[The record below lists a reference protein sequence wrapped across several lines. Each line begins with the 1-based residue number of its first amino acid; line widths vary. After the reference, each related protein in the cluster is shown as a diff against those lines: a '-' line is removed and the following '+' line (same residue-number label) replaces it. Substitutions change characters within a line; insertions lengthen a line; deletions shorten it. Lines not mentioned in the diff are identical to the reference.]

1 MYLKSFIIFLKGS
14 AMGLADL
21 IPGISGGTIA
31 LILGI
36 YKKFINSLKSINL
49 QSIKLLFTFNFKE
62 LNKQLNLVFLIPLF
76 SGIIFS
82 VLVFSSLIFF
92 FLEEFSIHLYSIFF
106 GLIFFSSLY
115 LIKKTS
121 SNFLSKTVLILIG
134 IGIGYILS
142 ILNPFYISDTYMSIY
157 LSGLIAMLAMLL
169 PGISGSY
176 ILVLLGKYK
185 IVLEAL
191 NNFNFDILIF
201 FLLGSISGILLFSR
215 FISLLLSNYYNA
227 TILVLSGLM
236 IGALN
241 KIWPWKYNNFNI
253 SPNDYHN
260 LTGSADYFYH
270 AFIIFI
276 LCGLFSLMINYKK
289 YE

>member
-1 MYLKSFIIFLKGS
+1 MYLKLFLIFLKGS

-49 QSIKLLFTFNFKE
+49 QSLKLLFTFNFKE
-62 LNKQLNLVFLIPLF
+62 LNKQLNLVFLVPLF

-82 VLVFSSLIFF
+82 VFVFSSLIFF
-92 FLEEFSIHLYSIFF
+92 FLEEFPIHLYSIFF
-106 GLIFFSSLY
+106 SLIFFSSLY
-115 LIKKTS
+115 LIKKIP
-121 SNFLSKTVLILIG
+121 SNILSKTVLILIG
-134 IGIGYILS
+134 IGIGYVLS

-157 LSGLIAMLAMLL
+157 LSGLIATSAMLL

-227 TILVLSGLM
+227 TILLLSGLM

-260 LTGSADYFYH
+260 LTGNDDYFYH

-276 LCGLFSLMINYKK
+276 LCGLFSFTINYTKH
-289 YE
+289 E

>member
-21 IPGISGGTIA
+21 IPGISGGTVA

-36 YKKFINSLKSINL
+36 YKKFINSLKSINF
-49 QSIKLLFTFNFKE
+49 QSLKLLFAFNFKE

-92 FLEEFSIHLYSIFF
+92 FLEEFPIYLYSIFF
-106 GLIFFSSLY
+106 GLIFFFSLY
-115 LIKKTS
+115 LIKKTP
-121 SNFLSKTVLILIG
+121 SNILSKTVLILIG
-134 IGIGYILS
+134 LGIGYTLS

-157 LSGLIAMLAMLL
+157 LSGLIATSAMLL

-176 ILVLLGKYK
+176 VLVLLGKYK

-201 FLLGSISGILLFSR
+201 FLLGSISGILFFSR
-215 FISLLLSNYYNA
+215 FISLLLSYYYNA
-227 TILVLSGLM
+227 TILILSGLM

-260 LTGSADYFYH
+260 LTGSDDYFYH

-276 LCGLFSLMINYKK
+276 LCGLFSFIINYIKH
-289 YE
+289 E

>member
-1 MYLKSFIIFLKGS
+1 
-14 AMGLADL
+14 
-21 IPGISGGTIA
+21 
-31 LILGI
+31 
-36 YKKFINSLKSINL
+36 
-49 QSIKLLFTFNFKE
+49 
-62 LNKQLNLVFLIPLF
+62 
-76 SGIIFS
+76 
-82 VLVFSSLIFF
+82 
-92 FLEEFSIHLYSIFF
+92 
-106 GLIFFSSLY
+106 
-115 LIKKTS
+115 
-121 SNFLSKTVLILIG
+121 
-134 IGIGYILS
+134 
-142 ILNPFYISDTYMSIY
+142 
-157 LSGLIAMLAMLL
+157 MLAMLL

-215 FISLLLSNYYNA
+215 FISLLLSNYYNV

-241 KIWPWKYNNFNI
+241 KIWPWKYNNINI

>member
-21 IPGISGGTIA
+21 IPGISGGTVA

-36 YKKFINSLKSINL
+36 YKKFINSLKSINF
-49 QSIKLLFTFNFKE
+49 QSLKLLFAFNFKE

-92 FLEEFSIHLYSIFF
+92 FLEEFPIYLYSIFSS
-106 GLIFFSSLY
+106 LIFFFSLY
-115 LIKKTS
+115 LIKKTP
-121 SNFLSKTVLILIG
+121 SNILSKTVLILIG
-134 IGIGYILS
+134 LGIGYTLS
-142 ILNPFYISDTYMSIY
+142 ILNPFYIPDTYLSIY
-157 LSGLIAMLAMLL
+157 LSGLIATSAMLL

-201 FLLGSISGILLFSR
+201 FLLGSISGILFFSR

-227 TILVLSGLM
+227 TILILSGLM

-260 LTGSADYFYH
+260 LTGSDDYFYH

-276 LCGLFSLMINYKK
+276 LCGLFSFIINYIKH
-289 YE
+289 E